1 MATTKVGRAAE
12 LRLQSGAR
20 LDAII
25 IGAGFGGIGM
35 AHSLKK
41 HGIENFVILEKADT
55 VGGVWR
61 DNVYPGA
68 ACDVPSHLYSFSFS
82 PNPNWS
88 RMFAVQSEIHAYL
101 ERCADEGGIRDHVLF
116 NTEVRSAAFDERTD
130 TWTVRLADGRELTTR
145 LLISAV
151 GQLSRPAFPHLVGQQ
166 ELQIPVFHSATWDHS
181 ISLQGKRVGVI
192 GTGASAIQFVPA
204 IADTVGQMAVFQRS
218 PAYILAKGDRAYT
231 ESERRRFSAN
241 PLAMNLHR
249 LQIYLRYEA
258 RALAFTRVKQLME
271 VAAGWP
277 FRRMLK
283 RSVKDPALRAK
294 LTPDYPIGCKRLL
307 LSNDYLPTMARP
319 DVELVTEGIRRLTPR
334 GVETV
339 DGKSREF
346 DVLIYGTGFAAT
358 EFLSPM
364 TITGRGGVDLNE
376 AWSQGASA
384 YLGMTVPGFPN
395 FFMLYG
401 PNTNLGH
408 NSIVYMLESQIA
420 HIMRCLDRM
429 AKSGA
434 SRIEIGNDVFEKQDA
449 RIQTRLAQTVWNG
462 CKSWYINEQGRNT
475 TNWPGFT
482 LSYRW
487 LTRHLSLD
495 AYSFSK
501 PSREAEGA
509 QLVFP
514 PEGLAERMTAS
525 ALRGFLRT
533 VFRTLIGPPFPAGF
547 QRAVVALLST
557 SMPGVSGVTHKRAD
571 IGQLRVDVLTPRD
584 ADGATVR
591 GAMLYLHGGAF
602 CLGNARSHRSV
613 TTRLAKS
620 AGMAVW
626 VPDYR
631 LAPEH
636 PYPAGLEDA
645 LTCWQAM
652 RRAGHRAEDIVIA
665 GDSAGGSLALALAI
679 MLRDDGKERAG
690 GLVLFSPVT
699 DPTLGSEAAK
709 AGDPMIRRGWLEQAL
724 KWYRLPADVLVQR
737 PLKAALDGLPPML
750 IQVGDQEILL
760 SDATL
765 LAEQARRQGVECR
778 LEIHA
783 KRWHVF
789 HLQAVYLSSA
799 RRALATAGAFARA
812 CVKAGRPRSASSD
825 QQDLTRQS
833 VDA

>member
-1 MATTKVGRAAE
+1 MAANRIGRMAE
-12 LRLQSGAR
+12 LCLLPGAR

-35 AHSLKK
+35 AHGLKSR
-41 HGIENFVILEKADT
+41 GIDNFIIVEKAHT

-61 DNVYPGA
+61 DNRYPGA
-68 ACDVPSHLYSFSFS
+68 ACDVPSHLYSFSFA

-88 RMFAVQSEIHAYL
+88 RAFAVQAEIHAYL
-101 ERCADEGGIRDHVLF
+101 EDCANRLGIRDHILF
-116 NTEVRSAAFDERTD
+116 GTEVRSAVFDELAD
-130 TWTVRLADGRELTTR
+130 CWSVRLSDGRMLTAR
-145 LLISAV
+145 HLISAV
-151 GQLSRPAFPHLVGQQ
+151 GQLSRPA
-166 ELQIPVFHSATWDHS
+166 IPRIPGHEQLEIPAFHSATWDHS
-181 ISLQGKRVGVI
+181 VSLEGKRVGVI

-204 IADTVGQMAVFQRS
+204 IADTVGSMTVFQRS
-218 PAYILAKGDRAYT
+218 PAYILPKPDRAY
-231 ESERRRFSAN
+231 SARERQRFAAN
-241 PLAMNLHR
+241 PLAMKLHR
-249 LQIYLRYEA
+249 LQIYMRYEA
-258 RALAFTRVKQLME
+258 CALAFTRVKQLME
-271 VAAGWP
+271 VAAGLP

-283 RSVKDPALRAK
+283 QSVKDPALRAK

-307 LSNDYLPTMARP
+307 LSNDYLPAMARP
-319 DVELVTEGIRRLTPR
+319 DVELVTDGIRRLTPR
-334 GVETV
+334 GVETA

-364 TITGRGGVDLNE
+364 KIAGRDGVDLND
-376 AWSQGASA
+376 AWGTGASA

-420 HIMRCLDRM
+420 HVLRCLDRM
-429 AKSGA
+429 AKTKA
-434 SRIEIGNDVFEKQDA
+434 SRIEIGSDVFAKQDA
-449 RIQTRLAQTVWNG
+449 RIQMRLAQTVWNG
-462 CKSWYINEQGRNT
+462 CKSWYVNEQGRNT

-487 LTRHLSLD
+487 LTRRLSLD
-495 AYSFSK
+495 AYRFSRG
-501 PSREAEGA
+501 SSEVGGTQAV
-509 QLVFP
+509 LP
-514 PEGLAERMTAS
+514 PQGLAERITAG
-525 ALRGFLRT
+525 ALRGFLRSA
-533 VFRTLIGPPFPAGF
+533 FRTLIGPPFPARF
-547 QRAVVALLST
+547 QRGVVSVLAT
-557 SMPGVSGVTHKRAD
+557 FMPGVSGVTRKRAD
-571 IGQLRVDVLTPRD
+571 SGKLRIDTLTPRG
-584 ADGATVR
+584 ADGATAR
-591 GAMLYLHGGAF
+591 GAILYLHGGAF

-645 LTCWQAM
+645 LTCWQTM

-679 MLRDDGKERAG
+679 MLRDEGRERPAG
-690 GLVLFSPVT
+690 LALFSPVT
-699 DPTLGSEAAK
+699 DPSLGSDASK
-709 AGDPMIRRGWLEQAL
+709 ANDPMIRRGWLEQAL
-724 KWYRLPADVLVQR
+724 NWYRLPADVLVQR

-750 IQVGDQEILL
+750 VQVGDQEILL
-760 SDATL
+760 NDATR
-765 LAEQARRQGVECR
+765 LAEQARRQGVDCR

-783 KRWHVF
+783 QRWHVF
-789 HLQAVYLSSA
+789 HLQAAYLSSA
-799 RRALATAGAFARA
+799 RQALAAAGAFARA
-812 CVKAGRPRSASSD
+812 RVKLGLRQNLSSGLPDRAS
-825 QQDLTRQS
+825 QS
-833 VDA
+833 IDA

>member
-1 MATTKVGRAAE
+1 MATTTIGRTAE
-12 LRLQSGAR
+12 LCLRPGAR

-35 AHSLKK
+35 AHGLKQR
-41 HGIENFVILEKADT
+41 GIENFIIVEKADT

-68 ACDVPSHLYSFSFS
+68 ACDVPSHLYSFSFA
-82 PNPNWS
+82 PNPDWS
-88 RMFAVQSEIHAYL
+88 RAFAVQSEIHAYL
-101 ERCADEGGIRDHVLF
+101 ERCADQFGIRDHVLF
-116 NTEVRSAAFDERTD
+116 GTAVLGAAFDETRD
-130 TWTVRLADGRELTTR
+130 CWTVRLSDERMLTTR
-145 LLISAV
+145 LLVSAV
-151 GQLSRPAFPHLVGQQ
+151 GQLSRPAIPHLKGC
-166 ELQIPVFHSATWDHS
+166 ESLEIPAFHSANWDHA
-181 ISLQGKRVGVI
+181 IPLEGKHVGVI

-204 IADTVGQMAVFQRS
+204 IADRVGHLTVFQRS
-218 PAYILAKGDRAYT
+218 PAYMLPKADRAYT
-231 ESERRRFSAN
+231 VRERQRFAAS
-241 PLAMNLHR
+241 PWRMKLHR

-283 RSVKDPALRAK
+283 RAVNDPSLRAK

-319 DVELVTEGIRRLTPR
+319 DVELVTDGIRRLTPR
-334 GVETV
+334 GVETA
-339 DGKSREF
+339 DGAEREF

-376 AWSQGASA
+376 AWSTGASA
-384 YLGMTVPGFPN
+384 YLGMSVPGFPN

-420 HIMRCLDRM
+420 HVLRCLDRM
-429 AKSGA
+429 TASQA
-434 SRIEIGNDVFEKQDA
+434 SRIEIGRDVFETQDA

-487 LTRHLSLD
+487 LTRRLSLD
-495 AYSFSK
+495 AYSFSR
-501 PSREAEGA
+501 SAETA
-509 QLVFP
+509 KDADLILP
-514 PEGLAERMTAS
+514 PQDLAEQITAS
-525 ALRGFLRT
+525 ALRGFLRSA
-533 VFRTLIGPPFPAGF
+533 FRTLIGPPFPAQV
-547 QRAVVALLST
+547 QRGVVAVMAT
-557 SMPGVSGVTHKRAD
+557 FMPGVSGVTKTRAD
-571 IGQLRVDVLTPRD
+571 IGRLRVDVLTPRN
-584 ADGATVR
+584 ADGQTAR

-602 CLGNARSHRSV
+602 CLGNARTHRSM

-631 LAPEH
+631 LVPEH
-636 PYPAGLEDA
+636 PYPAAVEDA
-645 LTCWQAM
+645 LTTWQAM

-679 MLRDDGKERAG
+679 LLRDEGKERAS

-699 DPTLGSEAAK
+699 DPTLGGGKVSAD
-709 AGDPMIRRGWLEQAL
+709 DPMIRRGWLEQAL
-724 KWYRLPADVLVQR
+724 RWYRMPAEVLVQQ

-760 SDATL
+760 NDATR
-765 LAEQARRQGVECR
+765 LADQARRQGVECR

-783 KRWHVF
+783 NRWHVF
-789 HLQAVYLSSA
+789 HLQAAYLSSA

-812 CVKAGRPRSASSD
+812 CVTRPRREPALIPNED
-825 QQDLTRQS
+825 HQRQN
-833 VDA
+833 VEA